1 MNNATKPRK
10 YYFVTSQDVN
20 LIPISAGNVIALL
33 DVNKIYYDVEY
44 PQASGQLIRRDS
56 GSNFEYRVSR
66 PSITDIGMPNT
77 LYICNTG
84 ELTPGTNLPLYEIYI
99 WEDNKW
105 NLIASNYGD
114 VNVTSIAQNESNY
127 AKYYLTGS
135 EVSASTTG
143 TLTKRDSVFVDVSG
157 KLNAPGGFGGGPADT
172 AKQANTAAL
181 ATQAISDDRNNTIS
195 DYIKSVSSAQSS
207 SGINLTFLTG
217 RGDNRNISLPITSTT
232 SCGLVPK
239 LPASP
244 TANTVLY
251 YDGWKDIDVTGLTA
265 DKANKDSA
273 NQWITSTYIK
283 SLSFNNSNRD
293 LTVTKGDDTTST
305 VNIPDTTYGVY
316 AGGDPGLVPN
326 GSSAQSNSYLK
337 SDGTWAQISEM
348 TGSTAQTAGVSGL
361 VPAPGISAV
370 DQFLKGDGS
379 WAATPYPNT
388 FVGTTEGLVPSA
400 VSASSGSYLNSNGQ
414 WVVPENTATGA
425 LDISDAISPY
435 FDIYS
440 GDSSTTS
447 FTLQYIPESGSL
459 EVSIDNVEVPS
470 TDYTLVDDTVTFNT
484 APEQDSVIRFDY
496 SISLAS
502 AKLYLVGAPN
512 QVEECITYTDDTIY
526 MQYGSVYINN
536 VQVATLDDIPEL
548 PSVVTDSSF
557 TPNAG
562 LTIDVK
568 QYGNSYYITLD
579 GTADTGITAGD
590 PIATTTHT
598 FTKAYSVGIVGTSSA
613 LFTISGNNIICNTAI
628 SVNDTIA
635 VSFTALA

>member
-1 MNNATKPRK
+1 MSNATKPRK
-10 YYFVTSQDVN
+10 YYFVDSQQVN
-20 LIPISAGNVIALL
+20 QIPLAAGNVIALL
-33 DVNKIYYDVEY
+33 DVNKLYYDVEY
-44 PQASGQLIRRDS
+44 PQASGQLIRRDA
-56 GSNFEYRVSR
+56 GSNYVYKTSR
-66 PSITDIGMPNT
+66 PTITDIGAPNT
-77 LYICNTG
+77 IYICSTG
-84 ELTPGTNLPLYEIYI
+84 EYIVGTSIPLYEIYI
-99 WEDNKW
+99 WEDETW
-105 NLIASNYGD
+105 ALIASNHGD
-114 VNVTSIAQNESNY
+114 VNVTSIAQTAGHY
-127 AKYYLTGS
+127 KKYYLTGS
-135 EVSASTTG
+135 ELGTSTTG
-143 TLTKRDSVFVDVSG
+143 TLTKRDEVYVDVRG
-157 KLNAPGGFGGGPADT
+157 KLYAPGGFGGEADS
-172 AKQANTAAL
+172 ARN
-181 ATQAISDDRNNTIS
+181 ATNAQSAQQAINDNYGNPIS
-195 DYIKSVSSAQSS
+195 LYYKDVASGQTS
-207 SGINLTFLTG
+207 SGITLTFT
-217 RGDNRNISLPITSTT
+217 RGTAQTSNITIPIVS
-232 SCGLVPK
+232 SNYCGVVPK

-305 VNIPDTTYGVY
+305 VNIPDTTYSVY
-316 AGGDPGLVPN
+316 SGTTAGLVRERSGAPDH
-326 GSSAQSNSYLK
+326 SYLRV
-337 SDGTWAQISEM
+337 DGSWAQIPVMSGA
-348 TGSTAQTAGVSGL
+348 TQQSAGSSGL
-361 VPAPGISAV
+361 VPTPEINAI
-370 DQFLKGDGS
+370 DRFLKGDGS
-379 WAATPYPNT
+379 WADAPYPST

-400 VSASSGSYLNSNGQ
+400 VSASSGSYLSSNGQ

-526 MQYGSVYINN
+526 MQNGSVYINN
-536 VQVATLDDIPEL
+536 AQVATLDDNAISSSKTWSSDKINTEL
-548 PSVVTDSSF
+548 QKKADAAVTLSSTLTAGQTTVTISDPAILATSLIQVFADVWYSNAVQSAGSVV
-557 TPNAG
+557 
-562 LTIDVK
+562 LTFPVQASDLAIKVR
-568 QYGNSYYITLD
+568 
-579 GTADTGITAGD
+579 
-590 PIATTTHT
+590 
-598 FTKAYSVGIVGTSSA
+598 
-613 LFTISGNNIICNTAI
+613 IS
-628 SVNDTIA
+628 
-635 VSFTALA
+635 